1 MTYTLFSVNECFS
14 VKIERL
20 TFVEMFN
27 SGKEVVYHW
36 PYRILM

>member
-1 MTYTLFSVNECFS
+1 MTYTYFSVNEYFS

-20 TFVEMFN
+20 TFDKMFN
-27 SGKEVVYHW
+27 SGKEGVYHW